1 MLTSFVL
8 TALVG
13 LSVMRSDAERLV
25 LFPLQRMLM
34 IVVRCKSEQR

>member
-1 MLTSFVL
+1 MLSSFVL

-25 LFPLQRMLM
+25 IFPLQRMLG
-34 IVVRCKSEQR
+34 IVVRCKY